1 MSNGIITYL
10 SRSEQKT
17 RLAGSVLGCW
27 AQPGDVL
34 ALVGE
39 LGSGK
44 TCLVQGIALGLGV
57 PASARV
63 RSPSFVILHT
73 YPGRC
78 PVHHLDLYR
87 IRSPEELEDL
97 DWRDVLYGDGVCV
110 IEWADRMG
118 DLLPR
123 RRLDVAL
130 FHSTEESRR
139 LEIRPSA
146 DLERNRWEEL
156 VGSWEAFCR
165 DQGVEQ
171 EPCDG
176 R

>member
-1 MSNGIITYL
+1 MIRDIIQIL
-10 SRSEQKT
+10 SRSELET
-17 RLAGSVLGCW
+17 RLAGRILGHW

-34 ALVGE
+34 ALVGD
-39 LGSGK
+39 LGAGK

-57 PASARV
+57 PPSIRV
-63 RSPSFVILHT
+63 RSPSFVILLT

-97 DWRDVLYGDGVCV
+97 DWREVLYGDGVCV
-110 IEWADRMG
+110 IEWSDRMG
-118 DLLPR
+118 DLLPAR
-123 RRLDVAL
+123 RVDVAL
-130 FHSTEESRR
+130 FHRSEESRW

-146 DLERNRWEEL
+146 DFDHGRWEEL
-156 VGSWEAFCR
+156 VGSWEAFWW
-165 DQGVEQ
+165 GPEMEQ
-171 EPCDG
+171 EPPGG